1 MKKKILIDTDPGV
14 DDALA
19 LILALKSNLD
29 IQAISAVAGNVKLS
43 QAHTNI
49 KYLIDKLGSD
59 IKPIPGANK
68 PLEYKLVTTSVHG
81 QNGLGSIEIE
91 PKKTKSNIS
100 KIISEIIGKNITTI
114 ITLGPLTNIAK
125 ILKKS
130 SKVKKQVKEI
140 IIMGGAIDSPGNIT
154 PKAEFNI
161 YVDPEAAK
169 FVFNSKIKKTLIP
182 LKVCHQVILKEE
194 YFRKIKDKKTKELTL
209 NLVSEYIKNNRKDDI
224 NGAPMYDPLTV
235 YFALNRKAFT
245 TKKYQ
250 IDIATKRVNRGRTKI
265 DLKGS
270 KVEVAVDI
278 DEEQFKEDFLNTI
291 NKG

>member
-29 IQAISAVAGNVKLS
+29 IQVISAVAGNVKLS